1 MSSHVPSSR
10 FRPEIDSL
18 LFPGREIAAC
28 QARGVAGLRG
38 MRAAN
43 LAGVAFAALIVTGFG
58 GTAAAQEGAGA
69 GGTQVIDLPT
79 IDVTAASPVVSRQT
93 PGAAQDVEP
102 GMLIVP
108 LRSFAPVS
116 VVTRSDIERNQPQSL
131 GEAVADIPGVTATS
145 FAPGASRPVIRGLDN
160 FRVGIQENGIGA
172 SAVSALGEDHAAPV
186 NPLTAERIEV
196 IRGPATLR
204 FGSQAI
210 GGLVSLSNNRIP
222 EKPINGVTARM
233 MGGVSSGNRGY
244 TSAGEVN
251 GGAGNVAV
259 HADFFRQKSGD
270 YYTPDGRQANSGVN
284 SGGAAIGGSV
294 ITDSGFIGL
303 AYSHLNSNYQI
314 PGGESA
320 ELRSRID
327 MVEDK
332 IVLKGEHRPASAW
345 IEAIRFW
352 AGASN
357 YRHREFGGAHAS
369 HDHDHG
375 HDHSHDHDHDHDH
388 DHGHGKDHDVHGHDD
403 HEKDHRQGA
412 DTVTAGGETL
422 HSTFYNRQQEGRVE
436 VQHTPLASAI
446 GTWSG
451 AFGIHGA
458 RQKLSAT
465 GEGGGLISPAETRS
479 ISAYVFEEL
488 KINDS
493 WRLQFAGRIGYVNVD
508 GSAAQF
514 PADYIPDGHE
524 PALSP
529 RTRDF
534 APKSVSAG
542 IQYTLPWHNIVATLN
557 AQYVERAPTAA
568 ELFSRGAHHATG
580 TFEIG
585 DPDLK
590 IERAQTVELSLKKA
604 DGPVRFEGSVYHT
617 KYSGF
622 IYKRLTGLECG
633 HTFSSCGDDHNE
645 FRQIVYSQQGATFTG
660 AEFIGQ
666 FDLAQLAGGAVGVEG
681 RYDFVRAKFDDGT
694 WVPRLPQQRLGGGVY
709 YRSNALF
716 ARVLLTH
723 AFARNDVA
731 EYETRT
737 PGYNNLKAELN
748 YRVALPSNAVGAK
761 EAVFG
766 IVADN
771 LLNDRM
777 RNSVSFKK
785 DEVLLPGR
793 SVRAHVT
800 VAF

>member
-1 MSSHVPSSR
+1 M
-10 FRPEIDSL
+10 
-18 LFPGREIAAC
+18 
-28 QARGVAGLRG
+28 
-38 MRAAN
+38 
-43 LAGVAFAALIVTGFG
+43 
-58 GTAAAQEGAGA
+58 
-69 GGTQVIDLPT
+69 
-79 IDVTAASPVVSRQT
+79 
-93 PGAAQDVEP
+93 
-102 GMLIVP
+102 
-108 LRSFAPVS
+108 
-116 VVTRSDIERNQPQSL
+116 
-131 GEAVADIPGVTATS
+131 
-145 FAPGASRPVIRGLDN
+145 
-160 FRVGIQENGIGA
+160 
-172 SAVSALGEDHAAPV
+172 
-186 NPLTAERIEV
+186 
-196 IRGPATLR
+196 
-204 FGSQAI
+204 
-210 GGLVSLSNNRIP
+210 
-222 EKPINGVTARM
+222 
-233 MGGVSSGNRGY
+233 
-244 TSAGEVN
+244 
-251 GGAGNVAV
+251 
-259 HADFFRQKSGD
+259 
-270 YYTPDGRQANSGVN
+270 
-284 SGGAAIGGSV
+284 
-294 ITDSGFIGL
+294 
-303 AYSHLNSNYQI
+303 
-314 PGGESA
+314 
-320 ELRSRID
+320 
-327 MVEDK
+327 
-332 IVLKGEHRPASAW
+332 
-345 IEAIRFW
+345 
-352 AGASN
+352 
-357 YRHREFGGAHAS
+357 
-369 HDHDHG
+369 
-375 HDHSHDHDHDHDH
+375 
-388 DHGHGKDHDVHGHDD
+388 
-403 HEKDHRQGA
+403 
-412 DTVTAGGETL
+412 
-422 HSTFYNRQQEGRVE
+422 
-436 VQHTPLASAI
+436 QHTPLASAI

-458 RQKLSAT
+458 RQNLSAT

-508 GSAAQF
+508 GTAAQF
-514 PADYIPDGHE
+514 PADYMPDGHD
-524 PALSP
+524 PAMSQ

-542 IQYTLPWHNIVATLN
+542 VQYTLPWHNIVATLN
-557 AQYVERAPTAA
+557 AQYVERAPTAP
-568 ELFSRGAHHATG
+568 ELFSRGAHHASG

-585 DPDLK
+585 DPSLK

-748 YRVALPSNAVGAK
+748 YRVALPSNVVGAK

-766 IVADN
+766 IVANN

-800 VAF
+800 VSF

>member
-1 MSSHVPSSR
+1 MSLHIPFPAAVAASSHAAPVA
-10 FRPEIDSL
+10 
-18 LFPGREIAAC
+18 GRRIAAAIATGC
-28 QARGVAGLRG
+28 GGGLSRLRAGKLAGAAVVALAVAGHASG
-38 MRAAN
+38 AV
-43 LAGVAFAALIVTGFG
+43 GE
-58 GTAAAQEGAGA
+58 EGAGA
-69 GGTQVIDLPT
+69 GSGNAQVIDLPT
-79 IDVTAASPVVSRQT
+79 IDVTADTPVAVRQT
-93 PGAAQDVEP
+93 AGAGQEAVP

-116 VVTRSDIERNQPQSL
+116 VVSRSDIERNQPQSL
-131 GEAVADIPGVTATS
+131 GEAVADIPGVSATS

-160 FRVGIQENGIGA
+160 FRVSIQENGVGA
-172 SAVSALGEDHAAPV
+172 SGVSAMGEDHAAPV
-186 NPLTAERIEV
+186 NPLNAERIEV

-210 GGLVSLSNNRIP
+210 GGVVSLDNNRIP
-222 EKPINGVTARM
+222 DKVVNGVNARVM
-233 MGGVSSGNRGY
+233 NGVSSSNRGY
-244 TSAGEVN
+244 SSAGEVN
-251 GGAGNVAV
+251 AGAGNVAV

-270 YYTPDGRQANSGVN
+270 YSTPDGRQANSGVN
-284 SGGAAIGGSV
+284 SGGAAIGASM

-303 AYSHLNSNYQI
+303 AYSHLSSNYQI

-327 MVEDK
+327 MVEDR
-332 IVLKGEHRPASAW
+332 IVLKGEHRPGSAW
-345 IEAIRFW
+345 IDAIRFW

-357 YRHREFGGAHAS
+357 YRHREYGLAHGE

-375 HDHSHDHDHDHDH
+375 DQDQDHDVHGHEDHDH
-388 DHGHGKDHDVHGHDD
+388 DHG
-403 HEKDHRQGA
+403 GA
-412 DTVTAGGETL
+412 ATAAAGETL
-422 HSTFYNRQQEGRVE
+422 HSTFYNRQQEARVE
-436 VQHTPLASAI
+436 VQHTPWSSAL

-451 AFGIHGA
+451 AFGVHGA
-458 RQKLSAT
+458 RQKLNAT
-465 GEGGGLISPAETRS
+465 GEGGGMISPAETRS
-479 ISAYVFEEL
+479 IAAYLFEEL

-493 WRLQFAGRIGYVNVD
+493 WRLQVAGRMGHVHVD

-514 PADYIPDGHE
+514 PADYLPNGVA

-529 RTRDF
+529 RSRDF

-542 IQYTLPWHNIVATLN
+542 VQYTLPWHNIVATLN

-568 ELFSRGAHHATG
+568 ELFSRGAHHASG

-585 DPDLK
+585 DPNLK
-590 IERAQTVELSLKKA
+590 VERARTIEFSLKKA

-622 IYKRLTGLECG
+622 IYKRLTGVDCG
-633 HTFSSCGDDHNE
+633 HTFASCGHDDE
-645 FRQIVYSQQGATFTG
+645 LRQIVYSQQGATFTG

-666 FDLAQLAGGAVGVEG
+666 FDLAKLGDGAVGVEG
-681 RYDFVRAKFDDGT
+681 RYDYVRARFDDGT

-709 YRSNALF
+709 FRSDALF

-748 YRVALPSNAVGAK
+748 YRVKLPANAVGAK

-766 IVADN
+766 IVGDN

-793 SVRAHVT
+793 TVRAHVT
-800 VAF
+800 VSF

>member
-1 MSSHVPSSR
+1 MSLHVPFPAASAVSR
-10 FRPEIDSL
+10 QSQAMPAQ
-18 LFPGREIAAC
+18 GRMIAERTGAAC
-28 QARGVAGLRG
+28 DRNLRRLRAGK
-38 MRAAN
+38 
-43 LAGVAFAALIVTGFG
+43 LAGVALMALSVASHAG
-58 GTAAAQEGAGA
+58 AAAAAGEADAA
-69 GGTQVIDLPT
+69 GRGNAQVIDLPT
-79 IDVTAASPVVSRQT
+79 IDVTADTPVSARQNT
-93 PGAAQDVEP
+93 GAGQDPVP

-116 VVTRSDIERNQPQSL
+116 VVSRSDIERNQPQSL
-131 GEAVADIPGVTATS
+131 GEAVADIPGVSATT

-160 FRVGIQENGIGA
+160 FRVSIQENGVGA
-172 SAVSALGEDHAAPV
+172 SGVSALGEDHAAPV

-210 GGLVSLSNNRIP
+210 GGVVSLDNNRIP
-222 EKPINGVTARM
+222 EKVVSGVNARIM
-233 MGGVSSGNRGY
+233 NGVSSSNRGY
-244 TSAGEVN
+244 SSAGEVN
-251 GGAGNVAV
+251 AGAGNVAV

-270 YYTPDGRQANSGVN
+270 YATPDGRQANSGVN

-303 AYSHLNSNYQI
+303 AYSHLSSNYQI

-320 ELRSRID
+320 ALRSRID
-327 MVEDK
+327 MVEDR

-345 IEAIRFW
+345 IDAIRFW
-352 AGASN
+352 AGASS
-357 YRHREFGGAHAS
+357 YRHREYGLAHES
-369 HDHDHG
+369 HDHG
-375 HDHSHDHDHDHDH
+375 HDDHDHDAH
-388 DHGHGKDHDVHGHDD
+388 DHDVHGHDNLD
-403 HEKDHRQGA
+403 HDNHGHAGGA
-412 DTVTAGGETL
+412 VAAAGETL
-422 HSTFYNRQQEGRVE
+422 HSTFYNRQQEARVE
-436 VQHTPLASAI
+436 AQHTPWSSAL

-451 AFGIHGA
+451 AFGVHGA
-458 RQKLSAT
+458 RQKLNAT
-465 GEGGGLISPAETRS
+465 GEGGGMISPAETRS
-479 ISAYVFEEL
+479 IAAYLFEEL

-493 WRLQFAGRIGYVNVD
+493 WRLQFAGRMGYVNVD

-514 PADYIPDGHE
+514 PADYLPDGVE

-529 RTRDF
+529 RSRDF

-542 IQYTLPWHNIVATLN
+542 VQYTLPWHNIVATLN

-568 ELFSRGAHHATG
+568 ELFSRGAHHASG

-585 DPDLK
+585 DPNLK
-590 IERAQTVELSLKKA
+590 IERARTVEFSLKKA

-622 IYKRLTGLECG
+622 IYKRLTGVDCGDTFASCG
-633 HTFSSCGDDHNE
+633 HDDE
-645 FRQIVYSQQGATFTG
+645 LRQIVYSQQGATFTG

-666 FDLAQLAGGAVGVEG
+666 FDLAKLGDGAVGVEG
-681 RYDFVRAKFDDGT
+681 RYDYVRAKFDDGA

-709 YRSNALF
+709 YRSDALF

-723 AFARNDVA
+723 AFAQNDVA

-748 YRVALPSNAVGAK
+748 YRVKLPANGVGAK

-766 IVADN
+766 IVGDN

-793 SVRAHVT
+793 TVRAHVT
-800 VAF
+800 VSF

>member
-1 MSSHVPSSR
+1 MSVKVR
-10 FRPEIDSL
+10 KCA
-18 LFPGREIAAC
+18 GQTGAAS
-28 QARGVAGLRG
+28 GGLRG
-38 MRAAN
+38 LRAGK
-43 LAGVAFAALIVTGFG
+43 LAGVAGVALVVAGHAGAAG
-58 GTAAAQEGAGA
+58 AQETA
-69 GGTQVIDLPT
+69 GGGAQVIDLPT
-79 IDVTAASPVVSRQT
+79 IEVTADTPVAARQNA
-93 PGAAQDVEP
+93 GAGQDPVP

-116 VVTRSDIERNQPQSL
+116 VVSRSDIARNQPQSL
-131 GEAVADIPGVTATS
+131 GEAVADIPGVSATT

-160 FRVGIQENGIGA
+160 FRVSIQENGVGA
-172 SAVSALGEDHAAPV
+172 SGVSALGEDHAAPV
-186 NPLTAERIEV
+186 SPLTAERIEV

-210 GGLVSLSNNRIP
+210 GGVVSLDNNRIP
-222 EKPINGVTARM
+222 EKAINGVNARLM
-233 MGGVSSGNRGY
+233 NGVSSANRGY
-244 TSAGEVN
+244 SSAGEVN
-251 GGAGNVAV
+251 AGAGNVAV
-259 HADFFRQKSGD
+259 HADFFRQKSGA
-270 YYTPDGRQANSGVN
+270 YATPDGRQANSGVN
-284 SGGAAIGGSV
+284 TGGAAIGGSV

-303 AYSHLNSNYQI
+303 AYSHLNNNYQI

-327 MVEDK
+327 MVEDR

-357 YRHREFGGAHAS
+357 YRHREYGLAHGK

-375 HDHSHDHDHDHDH
+375 HDHDHDHDVHGHEDHDH
-388 DHGHGKDHDVHGHDD
+388 DHGGG
-403 HEKDHRQGA
+403 GA
-412 DTVTAGGETL
+412 TAAGETL
-422 HSTFYNRQQEGRVE
+422 HSTFYNRQQEARVE
-436 VQHTPLASAI
+436 AQHTPVATAL

-451 AFGIHGA
+451 AFGVHGA

-465 GEGGGLISPAETRS
+465 GEGGGMISPAETRS
-479 ISAYVFEEL
+479 IAAYLFEEL

-493 WRLQFAGRIGYVNVD
+493 WRLQFAGRMGYVNVD

-514 PADYIPDGHE
+514 PADYLPDGVT
-524 PALSP
+524 PVLSP
-529 RTRDF
+529 RSRDF

-542 IQYTLPWHNIVATLN
+542 VQYTLPWHNIVATLN

-568 ELFSRGAHHATG
+568 ELFSRGAHHASG

-585 DPDLK
+585 DPNLK
-590 IERAQTVELSLKKA
+590 TERARTIEFSLKKA

-622 IYKRLTGLECG
+622 IYKRLTGVGCG
-633 HTFSSCGDDHNE
+633 DTFASCGSDGE
-645 FRQIVYSQQGATFTG
+645 LRQIVYSQQGATFTG

-666 FDLAQLAGGAVGVEG
+666 FDLAKLGDGSIGVEG
-681 RYDFVRAKFDDGT
+681 RYDYVRAKFDDGT
-694 WVPRLPQQRLGGGVY
+694 WVPRLPQQRVGGGVY
-709 YRSNALF
+709 YRSDALF

-748 YRVALPSNAVGAK
+748 YRMKLPANGIGAK

-766 IVADN
+766 IVGDN

-793 SVRAHVT
+793 TVRAQVT
-800 VAF
+800 VSF